1 VFKKELMMKIL
12 LLLVGLLSSAIA
24 NPVAV
29 GPFSDLPLE
38 LYALFSESIVV
49 AVMLRHE
56 GFSPIR
62 IFFIWM
68 VVTSLTYIFFMG
80 VILFTLFYYLFKMGS
95 PELIAPFILIGLE
108 ILIIVTEAKIMQKLS
123 LWKFLNP
130 KQTQLKMKEVL
141 IMSVIGNVVS
151 IVMGFMPFV
160 WVSL

>member
-1 VFKKELMMKIL
+1 MFKKELMMKIL

-38 LYALFSESIVV
+38 LYALFSESVVV

-80 VILFTLFYYLFKMGS
+80 VILFTLFYYLFKMGF
-95 PELIAPFILIGLE
+95 PELIAPFVLIGLE

-130 KQTQLKMKEVL
+130 KQTQLKLKEVL
-141 IMSVIGNVVS
+141 IMSLIGNVVS

-160 WVSL
+160 WASL